1 MMQYFPYLLVAL
13 GASSRLLPHAPNFA
27 PIAALALFGAVYL
40 KKRDGLWV
48 PLAALAFSDLF
59 IGFYHPLVMASVY
72 GSFLLS
78 GLIGIW
84 LRRRRV
90 MINTPTPILPLSRG
104 RDEQKTSPLV
114 RGEKQEGGVFGR
126 WWPRVFGASLLG
138 SILFFLITN
147 WAVWAFGELYTKD
160 LGGLLMS
167 YTMGLPFFRNTLLGD
182 LFYVAVFF
190 GIAEFVPFMLKQR
203 AFKKSA
209 VLYYSNRSQSRSK
222 RSE

>member
-1 MMQYFPYLLVAL
+1 MQYFPYLLVAL

-72 GSFLLS
+72 GSFVLI

-84 LRRRRV
+84 LR
-90 MINTPTPILPLSRG
+90 NTPRPSGTPLPEGNDVS
-104 RDEQKTSPLV
+104 KSPLG
-114 RGEKQEGGVFGR
+114 RGTQGVGTR

>member
-1 MMQYFPYLLVAL
+1 MVNFFPYLLVII
-13 GASSRLLPHAPNFA
+13 GAFARLLPHEPNFT

-48 PLAALAFSDLF
+48 PLAAMTISDFF

-72 GSFLLS
+72 GSFLLA
-78 GLIGIW
+78 GLIGIR
-84 LRRRRV
+84 LRK
-90 MINTPTPILPLSRG
+90 
-104 RDEQKTSPLV
+104 QKNVSPLV
-114 RGEKQEGGVFGR
+114 RGEKREGGVFGR

-147 WAVWAFGELYTKD
+147 WAVWAFGELYAKD

-167 YTMGLPFFRNTLLGD
+167 YTMGLLFFRNTFLSD

-190 GIAEFVPFMLKQR
+190 GIAEYAPALLR
-203 AFKKSA
+203 
-209 VLYYSNRSQSRSK
+209 LLQSRLIFAK
-222 RSE
+222 EKVRLL